1 MKFIV
6 PPTIATPFA
15 GLLAAADLNGDGSVD
30 LIVVAGDGIEVL
42 MGKGD
47 GTFPVRHSYPFR
59 QAPYAIAV
67 ADMNNDHVPDLI
79 IVTHSD
85 IHIFLGN
92 GDGTFKPSKDTAGG
106 SDALTIADFNGD
118 GNLDVAVTL
127 RDGFA
132 VFLGL

>member
-1 MKFIV
+1 
-6 PPTIATPFA
+6 
-15 GLLAAADLNGDGSVD
+15 
-30 LIVVAGDGIEVL
+30 
-42 MGKGD
+42 
-47 GTFPVRHSYPFR
+47 
-59 QAPYAIAV
+59 
-67 ADMNNDHVPDLI
+67 MNNDHVPDLI

-132 VFLGL
+132 VFLGNGDGTLQPPTSHRLVAHTVSIASADFNGDGKA